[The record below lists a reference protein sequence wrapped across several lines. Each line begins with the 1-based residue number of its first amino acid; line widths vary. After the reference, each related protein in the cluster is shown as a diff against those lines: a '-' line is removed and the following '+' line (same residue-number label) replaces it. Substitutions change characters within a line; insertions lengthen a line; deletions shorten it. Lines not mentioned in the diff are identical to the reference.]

1 MTVVNPAAFLQN
13 AGATHTAQNSRML
26 TSGLLGAYQSAGSLM
41 ALGGVNPHL
50 GGRMAVAQNGTPN
63 MSVNVSSGHIFIP
76 GTQDV
81 KQGVYSCTNDGTV
94 NLVIGTSDPTNPRI
108 DTVYAFVQ
116 DQFYA
121 GSNNLWGIAVQAGTP
136 AASPSAPSLPASQS
150 NFAIADVRVNAGVT
164 TILTANITD
173 RRSPFASGLGGKII
187 TTVATLSGVLAP
199 GGNLEGLTV
208 YCTDDDS
215 IRYCDG
221 ASWIIFNRF
230 PKLLLTTS
238 ASGSV
243 GTGASPVTITADST
257 AKVQTDFP
265 GFTTPWQTFTI
276 PRTGTYRF
284 TSQQAFGSNAT
295 GERRLHLILTGT
307 SAGTWTDNRPAVSG
321 DNTHCTATWE
331 FLCSAG
337 DTATF
342 KLDQNSGATLS
353 LTNGRIAI
361 CYVP

>member
-121 GSNNLWGIAVQAGTP
+121 GSNNLWGIAVQVLLRPRPQHRRCLLVSPT
-136 AASPSAPSLPASQS
+136 SPSRTFES
-150 NFAIADVRVNAGVT
+150 
-164 TILTANITD
+164 
-173 RRSPFASGLGGKII
+173 
-187 TTVATLSGVLAP
+187 TLA
-199 GGNLEGLTV
+199 
-208 YCTDDDS
+208 
-215 IRYCDG
+215 
-221 ASWIIFNRF
+221 
-230 PKLLLTTS
+230 
-238 ASGSV
+238 
-243 GTGASPVTITADST
+243 
-257 AKVQTDFP
+257 
-265 GFTTPWQTFTI
+265 
-276 PRTGTYRF
+276 
-284 TSQQAFGSNAT
+284 
-295 GERRLHLILTGT
+295 
-307 SAGTWTDNRPAVSG
+307 
-321 DNTHCTATWE
+321 
-331 FLCSAG
+331 
-337 DTATF
+337 
-342 KLDQNSGATLS
+342 
-353 LTNGRIAI
+353 
-361 CYVP
+361 